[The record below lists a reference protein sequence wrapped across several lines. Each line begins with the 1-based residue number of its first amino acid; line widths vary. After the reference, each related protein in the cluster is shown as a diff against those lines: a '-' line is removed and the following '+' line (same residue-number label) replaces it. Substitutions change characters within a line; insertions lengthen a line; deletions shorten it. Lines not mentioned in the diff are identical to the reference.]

1 MSEVVKKLNAIQL
14 SLNHPGNPQGNAAE
28 VAALV
33 GAKAFGV
40 DGDLTFITIF
50 DPVLSYRVTDLE
62 TYSSMCT
69 ENIVKDGQWVELW
82 KEQDAEQLEQR
93 IQDQD
98 IDAPRVTY
106 EHIQKMMK
114 RVQYV
119 TVQQPGDTTSTFV
132 HAYLDGQFFLATGF
146 SGCVDPARFN
156 PLIGIDVATSNA
168 TKAAEDE
175 LWKLEGYALYKNL
188 QAIEQGNPKY
198 STGEVILAE
207 NI

>member
-28 VAALV
+28 VAAWV

-62 TYSSMCT
+62 TYASMCT
-69 ENIVKDGQWVELW
+69 DNIVKDGQWVELW
-82 KEQDAEQLEQR
+82 KDQDAEQLEQR
-93 IQDQD
+93 IQDQN

-106 EHIQKMMK
+106 EHIEKMMK

-156 PLIGIDVATSNA
+156 PA

-188 QAIEQGNPKY
+188 QAIEQSNPKY